1 MEPKTTSGRGRLVAL
16 LCAAAFAGGAV
27 PAISAMADDT
37 SAATTPQQPST
48 LQVQETTPA
57 EPAPGTG
64 PDGRDCPEKDGAAGG
79 ESGGTADPA
88 APANSTEL

>member
-37 SAATTPQQPST
+37 SAATTQEQPAT
-48 LQVQETTPA
+48 LQVQETTPS
-57 EPAPGTG
+57 EPAPG